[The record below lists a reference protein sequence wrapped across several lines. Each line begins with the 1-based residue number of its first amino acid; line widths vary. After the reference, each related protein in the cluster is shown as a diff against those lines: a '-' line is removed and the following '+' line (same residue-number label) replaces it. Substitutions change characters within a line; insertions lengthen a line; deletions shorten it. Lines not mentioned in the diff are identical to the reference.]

1 MLRNVNWFVGLL
13 HYQTQVECFYFYLGL
28 ENFGIFESVIY
39 LYLIFLLNIIYL
51 TFLFNN
57 NLKKSSKI
65 TQQNQ
70 RYEFFF
76 WSSPGAYITHN
87 APPPD
92 FQPQIM
98 LTLPCKYWI
107 WYR

>member
-57 NLKKSSKI
+57 NFFKKFKNNAAEPEI
-65 TQQNQ
+65 WI
-70 RYEFFF
+70 FFLVKSWRLHYPQCSTSRF
-76 WSSPGAYITHN
+76 SAPNN
-87 APPPD
+87 AN
-92 FQPQIM
+92 FA
-98 LTLPCKYWI
+98 L
-107 WYR
+107 